1 MANCPNIRSQEWKEL
16 VDKVGELQAY
26 GYYVMNDYDIPKDI
40 SNLSM
45 DIAAIPKEVYEESI
59 SLQELTEKRETLLQT
74 LVNSM
79 NASMA
84 GGASEKATVHQ
95 KTLQA
100 LINEFSTLDIQK
112 QFVTMYNYLSPR
124 ITSIRNR
131 MRTEQNDLELLAQIN
146 NFLGSYKLGAELH
159 YLVENFEKHFNTE
172 YLESSEID
180 DYKELVQNYKILA
193 ADVTSMESEYLK
205 YAVEC
210 LAKRLGN
217 ESTKVRNDYRRKFT
231 QEFLD
236 NNQKSPT
243 ESKEEFDTRKQEYVQ
258 EKLSDFREEILAGE
272 TNYMRE
278 ALLKNPSD
286 ISNLASVITDQRNL
300 KNNILQIAAKLIDDN
315 EQKTNRE
322 FIQAQGE
329 VVSVFREFSKA
340 RGNSKILLS
349 NQKKMYGD
357 ILEKIG
363 EGKEEKTTGY
373 YVRENGISS
382 TYYNSLSEITRK
394 YFELKDAGDNEAAKT
409 LFTEWKKENLTE
421 EAAKIYN
428 LKLGNVTQNQVAEK
442 HRNYQYAKL
451 AKDKTLLEAY
461 NYLRKFNEET
471 DNLVP
476 LKNRLGYKLP
486 SISKEYS
493 EQVRDNGVI
502 KGTTLNMKEGL
513 TFMSNESEYGDLEG
527 KKTKQVATDH
537 EGKPINFINIPY
549 RGKLEEKYQS
559 YDLFGMA
566 LTNRY
571 VCLNYANK
579 SLIKVDLEVLRDV
592 LEHKSEVKLK
602 DNNKLV
608 TKTTKNFKK
617 FVGIEEIEK
626 PATKK
631 TINSKLFST
640 YQEMLQDRLYG
651 EHIKAS
657 TFNLGKHEVSLNK
670 IVDNTIGFAAHM
682 TLGFNWKGGIANEI
696 NGQMN
701 NFIAGLG
708 GRHFSISDV
717 TQAALNLNETIIDP
731 IMDIGSLRP
740 TSKTGLLT
748 WKFLDSSADIN
759 FARNIM
765 SENSRLKRVTNTGVM
780 MAPNTLGESH
790 TRAVTMYAFLNNI
803 KVMKDGKYVNTK
815 GEVVTNR
822 KDAASV
828 DKMYKAVKNKKGE
841 VVDYE
846 FDKNYTIEGFDKFD
860 EKCEN
865 YIRRKLKNILADLQ
879 GQYDP
884 KVRAMGER
892 VFYAKLFSFLHRWM
906 ARTYQRHYRGFG
918 QQLAPEDRFYSEISE
933 ETQEGVYT
941 SFSRFLGYISKKISI
956 ATYNQFTK
964 TPKEYSMPARE
975 DYENAN
981 IRIALWE
988 IGMLLFTGLISSLLA
1003 MLGDDEPDKGKK
1015 QLIYATA
1022 YYTKRMQVELKQLV
1036 PWTIPSIAFTT
1047 VTSPSALLTN
1057 YSKVANFLDQTW
1069 NPLDPNKSMFDRY
1082 KRGDHK
1088 GELKSLVLFRRA
1100 FDPTYKVFDFD
1111 FKRSYDYMKNGK

>member
-40 SNLSM
+40 SNLSQ
-45 DIAAIPKEVYEESI
+45 DINTLPKEIHTRSSV
-59 SLQELTEKRETLLQT
+59 LKTLTEKRETILQSLVT
-74 LVNSM
+74 SMNVFNTNPQYTLKVQNLVN
-79 NASMA
+79 
-84 GGASEKATVHQ
+84 ELK
-95 KTLQA
+95 
-100 LINEFSTLDIQK
+100 TLDIQK
-112 QFVTMYNYLSPR
+112 QFVTMYEYLSKEISG
-124 ITSIRNR
+124 ITTR
-131 MRTEQNDLELLAQIN
+131 MDTEKDNLELLDKIN
-146 NFLGSYKLGAELH
+146 KYAGTYKLSAELGVIVDMFSDH
-159 YLVENFEKHFNTE
+159 FEKEFLEERGITSVKDLVTKYHTLVVDLKKMEDKYYE
-172 YLESSEID
+172 YAID
-180 DYKELVQNYKILA
+180 
-193 ADVTSMESEYLK
+193 
-205 YAVEC
+205 C
-210 LAKRLGN
+210 LSRRLGN
-217 ESTKVRNDYRRKFT
+217 ESTKVRNGYRRKYT

-243 ESKEEFDTRKQEYVQ
+243 ESKEEFDTRKQEYVLQ
-258 EKLSDFREEILAGE
+258 KLSDNREVILNGEIEYIKDSLITVPE
-272 TNYMRE
+272 
-278 ALLKNPSD
+278 D
-286 ISNLASVITDQRNL
+286 ISSIASIITDQRNL
-300 KNNILQIAAKLIDDN
+300 KSNILQLTSKLFDDN
-315 EQKTNRE
+315 ERKTNKE
-322 FIQAQGE
+322 FLDTQFD
-329 VVSVFREFSKA
+329 VLKTFKEFSSK
-340 RGNSKILLS
+340 RGDSKILLS
-349 NQKKMYGD
+349 DQKKMYD
-357 ILEKIG
+357 NILEKVG

-382 TYYNSLSEITRK
+382 TYYESLSEVTRQ
-394 YFELKDAGDNEAAKT
+394 YFELKDAGNDDAAKLLFKTWKDENLSKEAAVK
-409 LFTEWKKENLTE
+409 
-421 EAAKIYN
+421 YN
-428 LKLGNVTQNQVAEK
+428 LKLRTVNQNEVAEK
-442 HRNYQYAKL
+442 HRNYQYAEL

-461 NYLRKFNEET
+461 NYLRKFNE
-471 DNLVP
+471 DSDALVP
-476 LKNRLGYKLP
+476 VKSKLGYKLP
-486 SISKEYS
+486 SISKAFN
-493 EQVRDNGVI
+493 EQIKANGYV
-502 KGTTLNMKEGL
+502 KGTLLDLKEGL

-527 KKTKQVATDH
+527 KKTIKRATDQN
-537 EGKPINFINIPY
+537 GRAVNFINIPY

-579 SLIKVDLEVLRDV
+579 SLIKADLEVLRDV

-717 TQAALNLNETIIDP
+717 TQAALNLNKTIIDP

-780 MAPNTLGESH
+780 MAPNTLGEAH
-790 TRAVTMYAFLNNI
+790 TRSVTMYAFLNNI

-841 VVDYE
+841 VIDYE

-941 SFSRFLGYISKKISI
+941 SFSRFLGCLSKKISI
-956 ATYNQFTK
+956 TTYNQLTK

-981 IRIALWE
+981 IKIALWE

-1036 PWTIPSIAFTT
+1036 PWTIPSTAFTT

-1057 YSKVANFLDQTW
+1057 YSKVAAFLDQTW
-1069 NPLDPNKSMFDRY
+1069 NPLNPDKSMFDRY

-1088 GELKSLVLFRRA
+1088 GELKSLVLFERA
-1100 FDPTYKVFDFD
+1100 FNPTYKVFDFD
-1111 FKRSYDYMKNGK
+1111 FKRSYDYMNNGK